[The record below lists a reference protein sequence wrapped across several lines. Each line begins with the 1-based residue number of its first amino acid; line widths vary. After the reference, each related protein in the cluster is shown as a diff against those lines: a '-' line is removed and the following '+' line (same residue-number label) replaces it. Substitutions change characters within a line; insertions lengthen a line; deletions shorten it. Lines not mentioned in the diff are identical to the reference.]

1 MNNKIKVAL
10 VNPRMFIKAYSFFP
24 LALGYLAAAL
34 ENEKVQYSFY
44 DLHIGWEKNSEFI
57 KQVKKDGVPEL
68 FAITGLLTSFQNVR
82 DIIETIKENFPDSK
96 VVLGGK
102 ITVMGPRFIFAHTK
116 TDFIIQGEGEIA
128 LVELVK
134 EIESSLNYDTVQ
146 GLSYR
151 NEVGNII
158 SNVDAKPVRN
168 LSDYSIPYKRFDMG
182 KYIEKCNIQSPDVA
196 SINILS
202 SRGCPFTCTFCNN
215 SGVKSPVRF
224 YDISDL
230 RNSLDYLISNFQLKH
245 VTFNDDIFTVNKKHM
260 KEICKCLKERD
271 LSFSISTRL
280 DFLDEESIT
289 NLDESGCSYL
299 CIGIESPSPTVAK
312 VIDKELDLKKYQ
324 QNIDALKKSRIVVN
338 FGFIFGYLGET
349 EESIKE
355 TRDFVLKNKIIYSAF
370 FANAF
375 PKTKL
380 YDLIRDKIPDE
391 EEYLKRLF
399 KVDLS
404 KDYLVNM
411 TNIPSNRLYHLRD
424 QLVADSVINA
434 INVKIPLPKYVL
446 RTAALIYLVF
456 MRKYGLRFSFF
467 KSIFEFL
474 NMIVIK
480 PLTKEVPVK
489 EVPA

>member
-1 MNNKIKVAL
+1 MDNKIRVAL
-10 VNPRMFIKAYSFFP
+10 VNPRMFLKAYRFFP

-34 ENEKVQYSFY
+34 ENEKIPYTFY

-57 KQVKKDGVPEL
+57 KRIKEDEVPDL

-82 DIIETIKENFPDSK
+82 DIIDTIKEKFPSSL

-102 ITVMGPRFIFAHTK
+102 ITVMGPKFLFSHTR
-116 TDFIIQGEGEIA
+116 TDFMIQGEGEIA
-128 LVELVK
+128 LGELVK
-134 EIESSLNYDTVQ
+134 EMENKHNYETVQ

-151 NEVGNII
+151 DELGNVI
-158 SNVDAKPVRN
+158 SHGEAKPVRD
-168 LSDYSIPYKRFDMG
+168 LSGYSIPYEKFDMG
-182 KYIEKCNIQSPDVA
+182 TYIEQCNIQSPDVP
-196 SINILS
+196 SLNILS

-215 SGVKSPVRF
+215 SGTKSPVRF
-224 YDISDL
+224 YDINVLED
-230 RNSLDYLISNFQLKH
+230 SLDYLISNFQLQH
-245 VTFNDDIFTVNKKHM
+245 VTFNDDIFTVNKGHM
-260 KEICKCLKERD
+260 KEICRCLKERN

-280 DFLDEESIT
+280 DFLDEESIE

-324 QNIDALKKSRIVVN
+324 KNIDALKRSRIVVN

-355 TRDFVLKNKIIYSAF
+355 TREFVLKNRIIYSAF

-375 PKTKL
+375 PKTRL
-380 YDLIRDKIPDE
+380 YDLIREKIPDE

-399 KVDLS
+399 TVDLS

-411 TNIPSNRLYHLRD
+411 TDIPSDRLYLLRD

-434 INVKIPLPKYVL
+434 INIKIPLPKYLL

-467 KSIFEFL
+467 KRIFEFL

-480 PLTKEVPVK
+480 PLTKK
-489 EVPA
+489 SPA

>member
-1 MNNKIKVAL
+1 MENKIKVAL

-34 ENEKVQYSFY
+34 ENEKIPYSFY
-44 DLHIGWEKNSEFI
+44 DLHIDWGKNTEFI
-57 KQVKKDGVPEL
+57 KQVKRDGVPDL

-82 DIIETIKENFPDSK
+82 DLIETIKENFPVSQ

-102 ITVMGPRFIFAHTK
+102 ITVMGPEFLFAHTG

-128 LVELVK
+128 LVELVN
-134 EIESSLNYDTVQ
+134 EIENNHTYDTVQ

-151 NEVGNII
+151 DEYGNVI
-158 SNVDAKPVRN
+158 SHGEAKPVRT
-168 LSDYSIPYKRFDMG
+168 LSEYSIPYERFDMG
-182 KYIEKCNIQSPDVA
+182 KYIERCNIQSPDVR

-215 SGVKSPVRF
+215 SGTKSPVRF
-224 YDISDL
+224 YDISGLKD
-230 RNSLDYLISNFQLKH
+230 SLDYLITNFQLKH
-245 VTFNDDIFTVNKKHM
+245 VTFNDDIFTVNKRHM
-260 KEICKCLKERD
+260 KEICECLKERN

-280 DFLDEESIT
+280 DFLDEESIK

-299 CIGIESPSPTVAK
+299 CIGIESPSPIVAK

-324 QNIDALKKSRIVVN
+324 KNIDALKSSNIVVN

-355 TRDFVLKNKIIYSAF
+355 TREFVLKNKIIYSAF

-375 PKTKL
+375 PKTRL
-380 YDLIRDKIPDE
+380 YDLIREKIPDE

-411 TNIPSNRLYHLRD
+411 TDIPSDRLYLLRD
-424 QLVADSVINA
+424 QLIADSVINA
-434 INVKIPLPKYVL
+434 INITIPLPKQLL
-446 RTAALIYLVF
+446 RMAALAYLVF
-456 MRKYGLRFSFF
+456 MRKYGLRFSLF
-467 KSIFEFL
+467 KQLFEFL
-474 NMIVIK
+474 NMIVVK
-480 PLTKEVPVK
+480 PLTKK
-489 EVPA
+489 APA